1 MSSLIHITILKN
13 ELQWLDENASLFQR
27 LKRAVVREYLNNR
40 VTTLSQ
46 ELEEIQAAKDLIKKE
61 KGTRVLIKKSKE
73 DTKDFTREL

>member
-46 ELEEIQAAKDLIKKE
+46 ELEEIQAAKNLLKKE

>member
-1 MSSLIHITILKN
+1 MSSLVHITILKN

-46 ELEEIQAAKDLIKKE
+46 ELEEIHRI
-61 KGTRVLIKKSKE
+61 
-73 DTKDFTREL
+73 FF

>member
-1 MSSLIHITILKN
+1 MSSLVHITILKD

-40 VTTLSQ
+40 VKTLSQ
-46 ELEEIQAAKDLIKKE
+46 ELKEMQAAKDLIKKE

-73 DTKDFTREL
+73 DKEDFTREL